1 MFIFNGLQNL
11 MPSLAQT
18 FIWMSASTQK
28 VERKSVVAFHC
39 SEQEQNDLRVSAA
52 VKCVGVKHTKN
63 KL

>member
-1 MFIFNGLQNL
+1 
-11 MPSLAQT
+11 MPSLAQI

-52 VKCVGVKHTKN
+52 VKCVSVKHTKN